1 MMRTTKQWERL
12 LQTSALLLS
21 FWLLNIGATK
31 WHFELD
37 LTENKQFT
45 LSEPTKNILKNLD
58 ELLYIEVYLEGDL
71 NADFKRLQK
80 NIRSKLE
87 SFKSLAPQYID
98 YQFINPENNLGP
110 KARRRFYQQ
119 LVARG
124 LQPTNLYDNQNG
136 KKIQKL
142 IFPGA
147 IVNYGG
153 AEAPVLFLKGR
164 KTTSP
169 QEQLNQSIEGLEYEL
184 INVIYQLTIKEKKHL
199 AFTTGHGELETHDLE
214 SFIQHAQQFYK
225 ISFEPIDRHIF
236 NYDAVIMAQPKQLI
250 PEHEKFW
257 LDQYLMA
264 GGKILVLLDNIRVN
278 LDSIAQ
284 TEILGLNYE
293 LNLGDLLFKYGLKI
307 NSNLLQDQQA
317 GFIQVV
323 AGNYG
328 NRPNIQKVPWPYYI
342 YLNTFSK
349 HIITKNLNVIY
360 SRFVSSIDTVSTPQL
375 LKIPLVFSSAH
386 TRIKAM
392 PNIIGLNELRED
404 LKPERYKYKHLPVAY
419 LVEGQF
425 QSAFAAY
432 FRPPQGLNHSI
443 VKKSHP
449 DAKLVVF
456 ADGEIIKNEINPK
469 TGQALA
475 LDLDPSTQQPIS
487 NLSFLMNTLA
497 YMTDK
502 EGIIVARKNEI
513 ILRPLDK
520 FKINTERTE
529 WQVFNIALPLGLVL
543 LFGLL
548 RWYWRRKQYA
558 R

>member
-1 MMRTTKQWERL
+1 MTRNLKRGVL
-12 LQTSALLLS
+12 ILQTSALLLAL
-21 FWLLNIGATK
+21 WLLNIWATK
-31 WHFELD
+31 WRFQID

-58 ELLYIEVYLEGDL
+58 ELLYLEVYLDGDL

-80 NIRSKLE
+80 NIKYKLE
-87 SFKSLAPQYID
+87 SFKSVAPQYIS
-98 YQFINPENNLGP
+98 YEFINPEANLEP
-110 KARRRFYQQ
+110 KARRRFYRQ
-119 LVARG
+119 LVERG

-136 KKIQKL
+136 KKIQKI

-147 IVNYGG
+147 IISYGG
-153 AEAPVLFLKGR
+153 AEAPVLFLNGR
-164 KTTSP
+164 STASP

-184 INVIYQLTIKEKKHL
+184 IKTISQLTIKEPKKIAL
-199 AFTTGHGELETHDLE
+199 TTGHGELEAKDLE
-214 SFIQHAQQFYK
+214 SFRQHAEPFYK
-225 ISFEPIDRHIF
+225 INFEPINAQIF
-236 NYDAVIMAQPKQLI
+236 DYDAVIIAQPKQLFT
-250 PEHEKFW
+250 EHEKFW
-257 LDQYLMA
+257 VDQYLMG
-264 GGKILVLLDNIRVN
+264 GGKVLVLLDNIRVN

-284 TEILGLNYE
+284 SQILGLNYE
-293 LNLGDLLFKYGLKI
+293 LNISDLLFKYGLKV

-342 YLNTFSK
+342 YLNTFSN

-360 SRFVSSIDTVSTPQL
+360 SRFISSIDTISSPKL
-375 LKIPLVFSSAH
+375 LKTPLVFSSQH
-386 TRIKAM
+386 TRVKAM
-392 PNIIGLNELRED
+392 PNIIGLSELRED

-432 FRPPQGLNHSI
+432 FRPPQGIKHSI
-443 VKKSHP
+443 VKQSHK

-456 ADGEIIKNEINPK
+456 ADGEIIKNEFNKK
-469 TGQALA
+469 TGQALP

-497 YMTDK
+497 YLTDK

-513 ILRPLDK
+513 NLRPLDK
-520 FKINTERTE
+520 FKINAERTQ
-529 WQVFNIALPLGLVL
+529 WQIFNIALPLGLVL
-543 LFGLL
+543 ILGLV
-548 RWYWRRKQYA
+548 RWYWRRKKYGP
-558 R
+558 